1 MCVCVLRSCYS
12 FLGQNDAAL
21 QDYDEAIR
29 LDPGD
34 DILYQN
40 RGTQLWIMGRL
51 EEAEVRAPPPPPAP
65 ALFLSWLC
73 VSCLS
78 CLPCFAL
85 GLFAHHWASA
95 DECRP
100 GMIRSG
106 ISRTWWTSTR
116 TAIRRRRR
124 RSLRSGRS
132 STAAPEP
139 PLCYLC
145 LLMRIVFFALGSSP
159 DSSAARWGAWS

>member
-1 MCVCVLRSCYS
+1 MCVLRSCYS

-51 EEAEVRAPPPPPAP
+51 EEAEVRSLPPPPTIPTPPP

-73 VSCLS
+73 VSCL
-78 CLPCFAL
+78 PCF
-85 GLFAHHWASA
+85 WAFCASL
-95 DECRP
+95 
-100 GMIRSG
+100 G
-106 ISRTWWTSTR
+106 IS
-116 TAIRRRRR
+116 
-124 RSLRSGRS
+124 
-132 STAAPEP
+132 
-139 PLCYLC
+139 
-145 LLMRIVFFALGSSP
+145 
-159 DSSAARWGAWS
+159 

>member
-1 MCVCVLRSCYS
+1 MCVLRSCYS

-51 EEAEVRAPPPPPAP
+51 EEAEVRSPPPPPAP

-78 CLPCFAL
+78 CLPCF
-85 GLFAHHWASA
+85 WAFCASL
-95 DECRP
+95 
-100 GMIRSG
+100 G
-106 ISRTWWTSTR
+106 IS
-116 TAIRRRRR
+116 
-124 RSLRSGRS
+124 
-132 STAAPEP
+132 
-139 PLCYLC
+139 
-145 LLMRIVFFALGSSP
+145 
-159 DSSAARWGAWS
+159 